1 MSEDAGTKP
10 RNVAMLH
17 GRSDAIT
24 NSVTV
29 DFIQKKCTKLILERC
44 VLLASMKKRLLTVL

>member
-24 NSVTV
+24 NSVR
-29 DFIQKKCTKLILERC
+29 FHTKVVHNASCKRIAC
-44 VLLASMKKRLLTVL
+44 KDSPSDTYLL